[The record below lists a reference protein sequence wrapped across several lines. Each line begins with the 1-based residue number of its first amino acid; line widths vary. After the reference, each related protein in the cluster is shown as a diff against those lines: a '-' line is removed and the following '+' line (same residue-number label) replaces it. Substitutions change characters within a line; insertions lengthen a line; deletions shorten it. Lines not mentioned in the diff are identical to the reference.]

1 MMAERHVDIAIIG
14 AGVVGLAT
22 ALALAPTGL
31 QIALFDAQPKPSPR
45 LQGAALNDWDRRV
58 TALTP
63 ASIRLLQSLGAWPLI
78 EESGRGGAYTDM
90 FVWDSEGTG
99 HVHFTAA
106 DLNIESLGT
115 IVESSLTTNALINAT
130 EAATNLSIT
139 WDTRLDSMDIQE
151 DGVRFTTSSGG
162 VVIAQMAIGADGG
175 RSKSRELA
183 SMRTREWRYGQ
194 NAIVATVR
202 VEPHHSRAC
211 WQAFL
216 PSGPLALLPLSDNDM
231 CSIVWSLDDALSG
244 HWIQAD
250 QDAFVSGL
258 NRALSGRGPQVIE
271 VSERQT
277 FPLIQCHAVDYS
289 KGRFVLVGD
298 AAHSIHPLAGQ
309 GINLGLSDAHIL
321 GGEVLRAY
329 QRGADWFSP
338 QVLSR
343 YERQR
348 KGDNLGMMATMQAFK
363 WGFGSKNPAVTLM
376 RNVGLNSVD
385 ALPMAKRWFMQQAV
399 GAK

>member
-1 MMAERHVDIAIIG
+1 MQEHQVDIAIIG

-22 ALALAPTGL
+22 ALSLAPTGL
-31 QIALFDAQPKPSPR
+31 QISLFDAQPKPITGPQER
-45 LQGAALNDWDRRV
+45 ALSDWDRRV

-63 ASIRLLQSLGAWPLI
+63 ESIRFLKSLNAWSSI
-78 EESGRGGAYTDM
+78 EESRRGGAYTDM

-99 HVHFTAA
+99 HVHFTAG

-115 IVESSLTTNALINAT
+115 IVESSLTTRALIS
-130 EAATNLSIT
+130 AAEVAPNISIH
-139 WDTRLDSMDIQE
+139 WGTRLESMDVE
-151 DGVRFTTSSGG
+151 AEGVRFTTSLGDA
-162 VVIAQMAIGADGG
+162 VIADMAIGADGG

-183 SMRTREWRYGQ
+183 GMRTREWRYGQ
-194 NAIVATVR
+194 NAIVATIR

-216 PSGPLALLPLSDNDM
+216 PSGPLALLPLADDDL
-231 CSIVWSLDDALSG
+231 CSIVWSLDDALSD

-250 QDAFVSGL
+250 HDAFVAGL
-258 NRALSGRGPQVIE
+258 NRALAGRGPQALD
-271 VSERQT
+271 VSERQM
-277 FPLIQCHAVDYS
+277 FPLIQCHAVDYF

-309 GINLGLSDAHIL
+309 GINLGLSDAQTL
-321 GGEVLRAY
+321 GSEIVRAY
-329 QRGADWFSP
+329 ERGADWCSP
-338 QVLSR
+338 QVFSR

-376 RNVGLNSVD
+376 RNIGLNSVD
-385 ALPMAKRWFMQQAV
+385 ALPIAKRWFVQQAV

>member
-1 MMAERHVDIAIIG
+1 MQERHVDIAIIG

-22 ALALAPTGL
+22 ALSLAPTGL
-31 QIALFDAQPKPSPR
+31 QISLFDAQPKPSAGP
-45 LQGAALNDWDRRV
+45 QEKALSDWDRRV

-63 ASIRLLQSLGAWPLI
+63 ESIRFLKSLNAWSPI
-78 EESGRGGAYTDM
+78 EESRRGGAYTDM

-99 HVHFTAA
+99 HVHFTAG

-115 IVESSLTTNALINAT
+115 IVESSLTTRALISAT
-130 EAATNLSIT
+130 EAAPNISIH
-139 WDTRLDSMDIQE
+139 WDTRVESMDVE
-151 DGVRFTTSSGG
+151 AEGVRFTTSLGDT
-162 VVIAQMAIGADGG
+162 VIADMVIGADGG

-183 SMRTREWRYGQ
+183 GIPTREWRYGQ
-194 NAIVATVR
+194 NAIVATIR

-216 PSGPLALLPLSDNDM
+216 PSGPLALLPLADDDL
-231 CSIVWSLDDALSG
+231 CSIVWSLDDALSD

-250 QDAFVSGL
+250 HDAFVAGL
-258 NRALSGRGPQVIE
+258 NRALAGRGPQALD
-271 VSERQT
+271 VSERQM
-277 FPLIQCHAVDYS
+277 FPLIQCHAIDYF

-309 GINLGLSDAHIL
+309 GINLGLSDAQTL
-321 GGEVLRAY
+321 GSEIVRAY
-329 QRGADWFSP
+329 ERGADWCSP
-338 QVLSR
+338 QVFSR

-376 RNVGLNSVD
+376 RNIGLNSVD
-385 ALPMAKRWFMQQAV
+385 ALPMAKRWFVQQAV

>member
-194 NAIVATVR
+194 SAIVATVR

-216 PSGPLALLPLSDNDM
+216 PSGPLALLPLADNDM
-231 CSIVWSLDDALSG
+231 CSIVWSLDDALSD

-250 QDAFVSGL
+250 QDVFVSGL

>member
-216 PSGPLALLPLSDNDM
+216 PSGPLALLPLADNDM

>member
-1 MMAERHVDIAIIG
+1 MPERHVDIAIIG

-31 QIALFDAQPKPSPR
+31 QIALFDAQAKPSTPP
-45 LQGAALNDWDRRV
+45 QGRALDEWGRRV

-63 ASIRLLQSLGAWPLI
+63 ESIRFLQTLGAWPLI
-78 EESGRGGAYTDM
+78 EERRRGGTYTDM

-99 HVHFTAA
+99 RVHFSAT
-106 DLNIESLGT
+106 DLHIESLGT
-115 IVESSLTTNALINAT
+115 IVESSLTTHALISAT
-130 EAATNLSIT
+130 EATSNLSIN
-139 WDTRLDSMDIQE
+139 WGAPLESMDIDTE
-151 DGVRFTTSSGG
+151 FVRLTTSSGDA
-162 VVIAQMAIGADGG
+162 VIADMAIGADGG

-183 SMRTREWRYGQ
+183 GMRTREWRYGQ

-216 PSGPLALLPLSDNDM
+216 PSGPLALLPLADDDL
-231 CSIVWSLDDALSG
+231 CSIVWSLDDAFSE

-250 QDAFVSGL
+250 QHEFITGL
-258 NRALSGRGPQVIE
+258 NRALSGRGPQVLE

-277 FPLIQCHAVDYS
+277 FPLVQCHAIDYFT
-289 KGRFVLVGD
+289 GRFVLVGD

-309 GINLGLSDAHIL
+309 GINLGLSDAHTLGSEIL
-321 GGEVLRAY
+321 KAH
-329 QRGADWFSP
+329 QRGADWRSP
-338 QVLSR
+338 QVFSR

-348 KGDNLGMMATMQAFK
+348 KGDNLSMMATMQAFK
-363 WGFGSKNPAVTLM
+363 WGFGSKNPAITLM

-385 ALPMAKRWFMQQAV
+385 ALPIAKRWFMQQAV

>member
-1 MMAERHVDIAIIG
+1 MPERHVDIAIIG

-45 LQGAALNDWDRRV
+45 LQGTALNDWDRRV

-115 IVESSLTTNALINAT
+115 IVESSLTTNALISAT
-130 EAATNLSIT
+130 EAATNLSIN

-162 VVIAQMAIGADGG
+162 VVIAQMTIGADGG

-202 VEPHHSRAC
+202 VEPHHSHAC

-216 PSGPLALLPLSDNDM
+216 PTGPLALLPLAGDDL
-231 CSIVWSLDDALSG
+231 CSIVWSLDDALSD

-250 QDAFVSGL
+250 HDTFVAGL
-258 NRALSGRGPQVIE
+258 NRALSGRGPQVLE
-271 VSERQT
+271 VSDRQM

-321 GGEVLRAY
+321 GVEVLRAY
-329 QRGADWFSP
+329 QRGAEWYSP

>member
-1 MMAERHVDIAIIG
+1 MAERRVDIAIIG

-31 QIALFDAQPKPSPR
+31 RIALFDAQPKPSTRP
-45 LQGAALNDWDRRV
+45 QGRTLNEWDRRV

-63 ASIRLLQSLGAWPLI
+63 ESIRFLQSLCVWLSI
-78 EESGRGGAYTDM
+78 EDNGRGGAYTDM

-99 HVHFTAA
+99 QVHFTAA
-106 DLNIESLGT
+106 DLNIDSLGT
-115 IVESSLTTNALINAT
+115 IVESSLTLQALISAT
-130 EAATNLSIT
+130 ETAANLSIN
-139 WDTRLDSMDIQE
+139 WGTRLESMDIE
-151 DGVRFTTSSGG
+151 ADGIRFTTSSGDAF
-162 VVIAQMAIGADGG
+162 IADMTIGADGG

-183 SMRTREWRYGQ
+183 GMRTREWRYGQ

-216 PSGPLALLPLSDNDM
+216 PSGPLALLPLADDDM
-231 CSIVWSLDDALSG
+231 CSIVWSVDDALSEQ
-244 HWIQAD
+244 WIQAD
-250 QDAFVSGL
+250 PNGFVDGL
-258 NRALSGRGPQVIE
+258 NRALSGRGPRVVE

-289 KGRFVLVGD
+289 RGRFVLVGD

-321 GGEVLRAY
+321 GGEIFRAY
-329 QRGADWFSP
+329 QRGADWRSP
-338 QVLSR
+338 QVFSR

-363 WGFGSKNPAVTLM
+363 WGFGSKNPALTIM
-376 RNVGLNSVD
+376 RNLGLSSVD
-385 ALPMAKRWFMQQAV
+385 ALPFAKRWFMRQAV

>member
-1 MMAERHVDIAIIG
+1 MAERHVDIAIIG

-130 EAATNLSIT
+130 EAATNLSIN

-194 NAIVATVR
+194 SAIVATVR

-216 PSGPLALLPLSDNDM
+216 PSGPLALLPLADNDM
-231 CSIVWSLDDALSG
+231 CSIVWSLDDALSD

-250 QDAFVSGL
+250 QDVFVSGL

-321 GGEVLRAY
+321 GVEVLRAY

>member
-1 MMAERHVDIAIIG
+1 MAERHVDIAIIG

-194 NAIVATVR
+194 SAIVATVR

-216 PSGPLALLPLSDNDM
+216 PSGPLALLPLADNDM
-231 CSIVWSLDDALSG
+231 CSIVWSLDDALSD

-250 QDAFVSGL
+250 QDVFVSGL

>member
-1 MMAERHVDIAIIG
+1 MQERHVDIAIIG

-22 ALALAPTGL
+22 ALSLAPTGL
-31 QIALFDAQPKPSPR
+31 QISLFDAQPKPSAGP
-45 LQGAALNDWDRRV
+45 QEKALSDWDRRV

-63 ASIRLLQSLGAWPLI
+63 ESIRFLKSLNAWSPI
-78 EESGRGGAYTDM
+78 EESRRGGAYTDM

-99 HVHFTAA
+99 HVHFTAG

-115 IVESSLTTNALINAT
+115 IVESSLTTRALISAT
-130 EAATNLSIT
+130 EAAPNISIH
-139 WDTRLDSMDIQE
+139 WDTRVESMDVE
-151 DGVRFTTSSGG
+151 AEGVRFTTSLGDT
-162 VVIAQMAIGADGG
+162 VIADMVIGADGG

-183 SMRTREWRYGQ
+183 GIPTREWRYGQ
-194 NAIVATVR
+194 NAIVATIR

-216 PSGPLALLPLSDNDM
+216 PSGPLALLPLADDDL
-231 CSIVWSLDDALSG
+231 CSIVWSLDDALSD

-250 QDAFVSGL
+250 HDAFVAGL
-258 NRALSGRGPQVIE
+258 NRALAGRGPQALD
-271 VSERQT
+271 VSERQM
-277 FPLIQCHAVDYS
+277 FPLIQCHAIDYF

-309 GINLGLSDAHIL
+309 GINLGLSDAQTL
-321 GGEVLRAY
+321 GSEIVRAY
-329 QRGADWFSP
+329 ERGADWCSP
-338 QVLSR
+338 QVFSR

-376 RNVGLNSVD
+376 RNIGLNSVD
-385 ALPMAKRWFMQQAV
+385 ALPMAKRWIVQQAV

>member
-1 MMAERHVDIAIIG
+1 MQEHQVDIAIIG

-22 ALALAPTGL
+22 ALSLAPTGL
-31 QIALFDAQPKPSPR
+31 QISLFDAQPKPSAGP
-45 LQGAALNDWDRRV
+45 QEKALSDWDRRV

-63 ASIRLLQSLGAWPLI
+63 ESIRFLKSLNAWSPI
-78 EESGRGGAYTDM
+78 EESRRGGAYTDM

-99 HVHFTAA
+99 HVHFTAG

-115 IVESSLTTNALINAT
+115 IVESSLTTRALISAT
-130 EAATNLSIT
+130 EAAPNISIH
-139 WDTRLDSMDIQE
+139 WGTRLESMDVE
-151 DGVRFTTSSGG
+151 AEGVRFTTSLGDT
-162 VVIAQMAIGADGG
+162 VIADMAIGADGG

-183 SMRTREWRYGQ
+183 GMSTREWRYGQ
-194 NAIVATVR
+194 NAIVATIR

-216 PSGPLALLPLSDNDM
+216 PSGPLALLPLADDDL
-231 CSIVWSLDDALSG
+231 CSIVWSLDDALSD
-244 HWIQAD
+244 HWVQAD
-250 QDAFVSGL
+250 HDAFVAGL
-258 NRALSGRGPQVIE
+258 NRALSGRGPQVLE
-271 VSERQT
+271 VSERQM
-277 FPLIQCHAVDYS
+277 FPLIQCHAVDYF

-309 GINLGLSDAHIL
+309 GINLGLSDAQTL
-321 GGEVLRAY
+321 GSEIVRAY
-329 QRGADWFSP
+329 ERGADWCSP
-338 QVLSR
+338 QVFSR

-348 KGDNLGMMATMQAFK
+348 KGENLGMMATMQAFK

-376 RNVGLNSVD
+376 RNIGLNSVD
-385 ALPMAKRWFMQQAV
+385 ALPMAKRWFVQQAV

>member
-1 MMAERHVDIAIIG
+1 MQERHVDIAIIG

-22 ALALAPTGL
+22 ALSLAPTGL
-31 QIALFDAQPKPSPR
+31 QISLFDAQPKPSAGP
-45 LQGAALNDWDRRV
+45 QEKALSDWDRRV

-63 ASIRLLQSLGAWPLI
+63 ESIRFLKSLNAWSPI
-78 EESGRGGAYTDM
+78 EESRRGGAYTDM

-99 HVHFTAA
+99 HVHFTAG

-115 IVESSLTTNALINAT
+115 IVESSLTTRALISAT
-130 EAATNLSIT
+130 EAAPNISIH
-139 WDTRLDSMDIQE
+139 WDTRVESMDVE
-151 DGVRFTTSSGG
+151 AEGVRFTTSLGDT
-162 VVIAQMAIGADGG
+162 VIADMVIGADGG

-183 SMRTREWRYGQ
+183 GIPTREWRYGQ
-194 NAIVATVR
+194 NAIVATIR

-216 PSGPLALLPLSDNDM
+216 PSGPLALLPLADDDL
-231 CSIVWSLDDALSG
+231 CSIVWSLDDALSD

-250 QDAFVSGL
+250 HDAFVAGL
-258 NRALSGRGPQVIE
+258 NRALAGRGPQALD
-271 VSERQT
+271 VSERQM
-277 FPLIQCHAVDYS
+277 FPLIQCHAIDYF

-309 GINLGLSDAHIL
+309 GINLGLSDAQTL
-321 GGEVLRAY
+321 GSEIVRAY
-329 QRGADWFSP
+329 ERGADWCSP
-338 QVLSR
+338 QVFSR

-376 RNVGLNSVD
+376 RNIGLNSVD
-385 ALPMAKRWFMQQAV
+385 PLPMAKRWFVQQAV

>member
-1 MMAERHVDIAIIG
+1 MQEHQVDIAIIG

-22 ALALAPTGL
+22 ALSLAPTGL
-31 QIALFDAQPKPSPR
+31 QISLFDAQPTPSAGP
-45 LQGAALNDWDRRV
+45 QEKALSDWDRRV

-63 ASIRLLQSLGAWPLI
+63 ESIRFLKSLNAWSPI
-78 EESGRGGAYTDM
+78 EESRRGGAYTDM

-99 HVHFTAA
+99 HVHFTAG

-115 IVESSLTTNALINAT
+115 IVESSLTTRALISAT
-130 EAATNLSIT
+130 EAAPNISIH
-139 WDTRLDSMDIQE
+139 WDTRVESMDVE
-151 DGVRFTTSSGG
+151 AEGVRFTTSLGDA
-162 VVIAQMAIGADGG
+162 VIADMAIGADGG
-175 RSKSRELA
+175 RSKSRDLA
-183 SMRTREWRYGQ
+183 GLRTREWRYGQ
-194 NAIVATVR
+194 NAIVATIR

-216 PSGPLALLPLSDNDM
+216 PSGPLALLPLADDDL
-231 CSIVWSLDDALSG
+231 CSIVWSLDDALSD

-250 QDAFVSGL
+250 HDAFVAGL
-258 NRALSGRGPQVIE
+258 NRALAGRGPQALD
-271 VSERQT
+271 VSERQM
-277 FPLIQCHAVDYS
+277 FPLIQCHAVDYF

-309 GINLGLSDAHIL
+309 GINLGLSDAQTL
-321 GGEVLRAY
+321 GSEIVRAY
-329 QRGADWFSP
+329 ERGADWCSP
-338 QVLSR
+338 QVFSR

-376 RNVGLNSVD
+376 RNIGLNSVD
-385 ALPMAKRWFMQQAV
+385 ALPMAKRWFVQQAV

>member
-1 MMAERHVDIAIIG
+1 MQRQVDIAIIG

-22 ALALAPTGL
+22 ALSLAPTGL
-31 QIALFDAQPKPSPR
+31 QISLFDAQPKPSAGP
-45 LQGAALNDWDRRV
+45 QETALSDWDRRV

-63 ASIRLLQSLGAWPLI
+63 ESIRFLKSLNAWSSI
-78 EESGRGGAYTDM
+78 EESRRSGAYTDM

-99 HVHFTAA
+99 HVHFTAG

-115 IVESSLTTNALINAT
+115 IVESSLTTRALISAT
-130 EAATNLSIT
+130 EATPNISIH
-139 WDTRLDSMDIQE
+139 WGTRLESMDVE
-151 DGVRFTTSSGG
+151 AEGVRFTTSLGDT
-162 VVIAQMAIGADGG
+162 VIADMAIGADGG

-183 SMRTREWRYGQ
+183 GTPTREWRYGQ

-202 VEPHHSRAC
+202 VESRYHRAC

-216 PSGPLALLPLSDNDM
+216 PSGPLALLPLADDDL
-231 CSIVWSLDDALSG
+231 CSIVWSLDDALSD
-244 HWIQAD
+244 HWIQAGH
-250 QDAFVSGL
+250 DAFVAGL
-258 NRALSGRGPQVIE
+258 NRALSGRGPQVLE
-271 VSERQT
+271 VSERQM
-277 FPLIQCHAVDYS
+277 FPLIQCHAVDYF

-309 GINLGLSDAHIL
+309 GINLGLSDAQTL
-321 GGEVLRAY
+321 GSEIVRAY
-329 QRGADWFSP
+329 QRGADWCSP
-338 QVLSR
+338 QVFSR

-348 KGDNLGMMATMQAFK
+348 KGGNLGMMATMQAFK

-376 RNVGLNSVD
+376 RNIGLNSVD
-385 ALPMAKRWFMQQAV
+385 ALPMAKRWFVQQAV

>member
-1 MMAERHVDIAIIG
+1 MPERHVDIAIIG

-45 LQGAALNDWDRRV
+45 LRGTALNDWDRRV

-115 IVESSLTTNALINAT
+115 IVESSMTTNALINAT
-130 EAATNLSIT
+130 EAATNLSIN

-162 VVIAQMAIGADGG
+162 VVIAQMTIGADGG

-216 PSGPLALLPLSDNDM
+216 PSGPLALLPLSDNDL
-231 CSIVWSLDDALSG
+231 CSIVWSLDDALSD

-258 NRALSGRGPQVIE
+258 NRALSGRGPHVIE

-321 GGEVLRAY
+321 GVEVLRAY
-329 QRGADWFSP
+329 QRGADWYSP

>member
-1 MMAERHVDIAIIG
+1 MQERHVDIAIIG

-22 ALALAPTGL
+22 ALSLAPAGL
-31 QIALFDAQPKPSPR
+31 QISLFDAQPKPSAGP
-45 LQGAALNDWDRRV
+45 QEKALSDWDRRV

-63 ASIRLLQSLGAWPLI
+63 ESIRFLKSLNAWSPI
-78 EESGRGGAYTDM
+78 EESRRGGAYTDM

-99 HVHFTAA
+99 HVHFTAG

-115 IVESSLTTNALINAT
+115 IVESSLTTRALISAT
-130 EAATNLSIT
+130 EAAPNISIH
-139 WDTRLDSMDIQE
+139 WDTRVESMDVE
-151 DGVRFTTSSGG
+151 AEGVRFTTSLGDT
-162 VVIAQMAIGADGG
+162 VIADMVIGADGG

-183 SMRTREWRYGQ
+183 GIPTREWRYGQ
-194 NAIVATVR
+194 NAIVATIR

-216 PSGPLALLPLSDNDM
+216 PSGPLALLPLADDDL
-231 CSIVWSLDDALSG
+231 CSIVWSLDDALSD
-244 HWIQAD
+244 HWIQAGH
-250 QDAFVSGL
+250 DAFVEGL
-258 NRALSGRGPQVIE
+258 NRALSGRGPQVLEVIE
-271 VSERQT
+271 RRM
-277 FPLIQCHAVDYS
+277 FPLIQCHAVDYF

-309 GINLGLSDAHIL
+309 GINLGLSDAQTL
-321 GGEVLRAY
+321 GSEIVRAY
-329 QRGADWFSP
+329 ERGADWCSP
-338 QVLSR
+338 QVFSR

-376 RNVGLNSVD
+376 RNIGLNSVD
-385 ALPMAKRWFMQQAV
+385 ALPMAKRWFVQQAV

>member
-1 MMAERHVDIAIIG
+1 MQEHQVDIAIIG

-22 ALALAPTGL
+22 ALSLASTGL
-31 QIALFDAQPKPSPR
+31 EIALFDAQPTPSAGSR
-45 LQGAALNDWDRRV
+45 GTALNEWDRRV

-63 ASIRLLQSLGAWPLI
+63 QSIRFLKSLDAWSSI
-78 EESGRGGAYTDM
+78 EESQRGGAYTDM

-99 HVHFTAA
+99 CVHFTAT

-115 IVESSLTTNALINAT
+115 IVESSLTTEALINAT
-130 EAATNLSIT
+130 KAMPNIAIH
-139 WDTRLDSMDIQE
+139 WDTCLESMDIEAQ
-151 DGVRFTTSSGG
+151 GVRLTTSSGDS
-162 VVIAQMAIGADGG
+162 VIADITIGADGG

-183 SMRTREWRYGQ
+183 GMRTREWRYGQ

-216 PSGPLALLPLSDNDM
+216 PSGPLALLPLANDDL
-231 CSIVWSLDDALSG
+231 CSIVWSLDDALSDQ
-244 HWIQAD
+244 WIQAD
-250 QDAFVSGL
+250 HDAFVGGL
-258 NRALSGRGPQVIE
+258 NRALSGRGPQVLE
-271 VSERQT
+271 VSDRQM

-309 GINLGLSDAHIL
+309 GINLGLSDARTL
-321 GGEVLRAY
+321 GSEIVRAH
-329 QRGADWFSP
+329 QRGAEWFSP
-338 QVLSR
+338 QVFSR

-385 ALPMAKRWFMQQAV
+385 TLPIAKRWFVQQAV

>member
-1 MMAERHVDIAIIG
+1 
-14 AGVVGLAT
+14 
-22 ALALAPTGL
+22 
-31 QIALFDAQPKPSPR
+31 
-45 LQGAALNDWDRRV
+45 
-58 TALTP
+58 
-63 ASIRLLQSLGAWPLI
+63 
-78 EESGRGGAYTDM
+78 
-90 FVWDSEGTG
+90 
-99 HVHFTAA
+99 
-106 DLNIESLGT
+106 
-115 IVESSLTTNALINAT
+115 
-130 EAATNLSIT
+130 
-139 WDTRLDSMDIQE
+139 
-151 DGVRFTTSSGG
+151 
-162 VVIAQMAIGADGG
+162 
-175 RSKSRELA
+175 
-183 SMRTREWRYGQ
+183 
-194 NAIVATVR
+194 
-202 VEPHHSRAC
+202 
-211 WQAFL
+211 
-216 PSGPLALLPLSDNDM
+216 LALLPLADNDL
-231 CSIVWSLDDALSG
+231 CSIVWSLDDALSD

-258 NRALSGRGPQVIE
+258 NRALSGRGPHVIE

-321 GGEVLRAY
+321 GGEVLRAH
-329 QRGADWFSP
+329 QRGADWYSP